1 MKQIH
6 PQFITD
12 DKGNKLSVVLP
23 MSIYNEMV
31 AQLEEL
37 EDIRAYDKAK
47 SNSEDTVPLEEAFQL
62 VEARRNRKVG

>member
-47 SNSEDTVPLEEAFQL
+47 STSGDTVPLEEAFQL